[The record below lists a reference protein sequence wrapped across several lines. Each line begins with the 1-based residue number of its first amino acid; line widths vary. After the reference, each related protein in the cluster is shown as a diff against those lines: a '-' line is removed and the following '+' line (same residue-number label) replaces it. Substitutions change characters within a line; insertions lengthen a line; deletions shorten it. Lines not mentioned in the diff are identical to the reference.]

1 MLYREDIQYSDTLL
15 KIGQAVED
23 YLYDSPVM

>member
-15 KIGQAVED
+15 KIGQTVED
-23 YLYDSPVM
+23 YLYDAPVM